1 MKKSKIYLVILI
13 ILIGASFSFALPRF
27 SAKAEQKCNLCHV
40 SPAGG
45 GMRNGF
51 GSQFFA
57 LTELAAHET
66 PFEEISRFQPEIS
79 EILSVGMD
87 MRNQY
92 IYDEGT
98 DLSTLFQME
107 GNFYLNAQL
116 DQRFSLTLN
125 KGLYEGFEIY
135 GMGYV
140 FPMNGYFRVGKFQPA
155 YGWRFDDHTS
165 FVREKMLW
173 PAGSRD
179 TGIEFGI
186 QPQYLSAIV
195 GFYNGNQGLF
205 DDGKGKA
212 LSSRLELRK
221 NINGLGFG
229 LGGSFYLNDTNAG
242 DQILYGPLYYL
253 NFIEGRLI
261 FLGETDWLDDETIGT
276 GKITSF
282 ATTNKLSYML
292 RRGLWLEGTYDFYDS
307 DIDLLTGSLSRYG
320 LGLNYFPYGFLE
332 VSPYIRY
339 FDPSANDQDG
349 YMMVNGMFHIFF

>member
-1 MKKSKIYLVILI
+1 MKKAKYLVVILI
-13 ILIGASFSFALPRF
+13 IFIGASISFSLPRF

-40 SPAGG
+40 SPTGG

-66 PFEEISRFQPEIS
+66 PFEEISRFQPQIS

-116 DQRFSLTLN
+116 DQRFSLMLN
-125 KGLYEGFEIY
+125 KGLYEGFEIF

-140 FPMNGYFRVGKFQPA
+140 LPMNGYFRIGKFQPA
-155 YGWRFDDHTS
+155 YGWRFDDHTA

-179 TGIEFGI
+179 TGMEFGF
-186 QPQYLSAIV
+186 QPQNVSAIV
-195 GFYNGNQGLF
+195 GFYNGNPGLF

-212 LSSRLELRK
+212 VSSRLEFRRSF
-221 NINGLGFG
+221 NNFGFG
-229 LGGSFYLNDTNAG
+229 VGGSFYLNDTNAG
-242 DQILYGPLYYL
+242 DLKMYGPLYYL
-253 NFIEGRLI
+253 NFSEGRLI
-261 FLGETDWLDDETIGT
+261 FLGETDWLDNETTGDGT
-276 GKITSF
+276 ITSF

-292 RRGLWLEGTYDFYDS
+292 KRGLWLEGTYDFHDS
-307 DIDLLTGSLSRYG
+307 DIDYKRGALSRYG
-320 LGLNYFPYGFLE
+320 IGVNYFPYGFLE
-332 VSPYIRY
+332 VSPYLRY
-339 FDPSANDQDG
+339 FDPSTDDQDG
-349 YMMVNGMFHIFF
+349 YIMANGMFHVFF